1 MPKKEVLA
9 NITQLQWQAI
19 SFAIGIALLASLMS
33 YLLAHSFAS
42 PLSKIT
48 KLFMRLDSGQANLA
62 YRLPQSKNLHNG
74 DSLLA
79 RACFQ
84 LRNLKQTQRQLKLT
98 TNKSH

>member
-1 MPKKEVLA
+1 
-9 NITQLQWQAI
+9 
-19 SFAIGIALLASLMS
+19 
-33 YLLAHSFAS
+33 
-42 PLSKIT
+42 
-48 KLFMRLDSGQANLA
+48 MRLDSGQANLA